1 MVLNYLILM
10 KMHKIILPIVT
21 VLTVVSCTQ
30 PRLCGSNVDRIL
42 GQLTTDEKL
51 HLLVGASGLSG
62 EVMANGVGRSSQFL
76 KRDQAIQS
84 QVSNYLVSRPQEK
97 AIFMTVLTSVPYH
110 MADKIF

>member
-1 MVLNYLILM
+1 M

-62 EVMANGVGRSSQFL
+62 EDTTEVEMQEGLRSGMCRLYLAGVSARHQFHH
-76 KRDQAIQS
+76 S
-84 QVSNYLVSRPQEK
+84 G
-97 AIFMTVLTSVPYH
+97 
-110 MADKIF
+110 